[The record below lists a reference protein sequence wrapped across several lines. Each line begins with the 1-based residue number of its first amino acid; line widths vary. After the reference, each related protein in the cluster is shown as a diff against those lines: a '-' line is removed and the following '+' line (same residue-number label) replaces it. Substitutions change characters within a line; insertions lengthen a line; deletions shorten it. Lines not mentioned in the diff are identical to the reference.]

1 MTEPNEPEPRVERGQ
16 AVRRAVLGDDY
27 VNSVST
33 PRTEAR
39 AALQELVA
47 GAAWGTVWARDDK
60 LSRRDRSLINVALL
74 AALNRPHEL
83 GLHVSGALNNGLSP
97 AEIEEALLH
106 IGPYAGLPAAI
117 DGFRVAGPILDEHE
131 GGQQLSEA

>member
-1 MTEPNEPEPRVERGQ
+1 MTEFDGADPRVTRGQ
-16 AVRRAVLGDDY
+16 SVRRAVLGDDY
-27 VNSVST
+27 VTSVSA
-33 PRTEAR
+33 PQTEAR
-39 AALQELVA
+39 AALQALVA

-83 GLHVSGALNNGLSP
+83 GLHISGALNNGLSP

-131 GGQQLSEA
+131 GGQHASEA